1 LSTRTGDGPK
11 QSQTDQPLRGRVH
24 KISVL
29 TFVAVVVLCLIALIQ
44 LQQAPRGPDVFASA
58 NPTRLLLLG
67 VLPAEDVLE
76 LKLRHASTTPRY
88 DVGLFGNSRIL
99 GLGVVIAT

>member
-1 LSTRTGDGPK
+1 
-11 QSQTDQPLRGRVH
+11 
-24 KISVL
+24 
-29 TFVAVVVLCLIALIQ
+29 
-44 LQQAPRGPDVFASA
+44 
-58 NPTRLLLLG
+58 LLLG